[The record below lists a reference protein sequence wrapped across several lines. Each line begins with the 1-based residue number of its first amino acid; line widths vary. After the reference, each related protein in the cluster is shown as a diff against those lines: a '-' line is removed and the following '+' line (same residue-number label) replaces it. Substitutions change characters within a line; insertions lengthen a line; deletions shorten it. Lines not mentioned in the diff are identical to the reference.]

1 MVKLGA
7 KKDGNVVV
15 NRTLTDAEY
24 EEILR
29 ASKNLEEFDYI
40 HFLSINYIK
49 AKEDFLSFDF
59 SL

>member
-1 MVKLGA
+1 MVVKLGA

-40 HFLSINYIK
+40 YFLSINYIK
-49 AKEDFLSFDF
+49 AKRIF
-59 SL
+59 